1 MAASASSEGF
11 QQCYNAQVAPWTLSS
26 SWRCSDGADGGYERE
41 RSRAFR
47 LPVLLD
53 AVKETFDAQP
63 ERVLAD
69 AGYCNERDL
78 KDLEK
83 RGVDG
88 YVAPGREG
96 KQAATRDLEKHP
108 ATGRMV
114 EKLATPAGR
123 AAYAERKWLSEA
135 PNGWIKHVLGF
146 KRFSLRG
153 LAKPTVRVGLGVS
166 RVNVKRLHV
175 LMAA

>member
-1 MAASASSEGF
+1 M
-11 QQCYNAQVAPWTLSS
+11 
-26 SWRCSDGADGGYERE
+26 
-41 RSRAFR
+41 
-47 LPVLLD
+47 
-53 AVKETFDAQP
+53 
-63 ERVLAD
+63 LAD

-78 KDLEK
+78 KDLEE

-135 PNGWIKHVLGF
+135 PNGWIKHVLASGASACVDW
-146 KRFSLRG
+146 RRCGASGTWCAWR
-153 LAKPTVRVGLGVS
+153 
-166 RVNVKRLHV
+166 
-175 LMAA
+175 